1 MSSSTT
7 TAPSWPTPCIISER
21 KESAD
26 RSFFRQN
33 SSLSRPGKGS
43 LFRFPAGR
51 LIAAPTAGGSF
62 FGQPPLTQ
70 PIPVVGEGL
79 VPSRRKQ
86 ASIPAKARQIRMRLR
101 IRPAFLCDFR
111 LPAGRPQG
119 PPLRGWREIA
129 GRRGRRPLRGRRRGL
144 FPSQSTGGRT
154 RRLTAP
160 PVGGAKWA
168 NKETGRK
175 PKGDLPIFS
184 GVLISH
190 PVCRKRGGRC
200 NIQDQDKPSAPV

>member
-1 MSSSTT
+1 M
-7 TAPSWPTPCIISER
+7 
-21 KESAD
+21 
-26 RSFFRQN
+26 
-33 SSLSRPGKGS
+33 
-43 LFRFPAGR
+43 
-51 LIAAPTAGGSF
+51 IAAPTAGGSF

-129 GRRGRRPLRGRRRGL
+129 DRRGRRPLRGRRRGL

-160 PVGGAKWA
+160 PVGGAKWRA
-168 NKETGRK
+168 LHFGKGAIAGEGAVAKWKFCSGLFFRPKGQRK
-175 PKGDLPIFS
+175 PRDCGKPAAKLSVFAWQSQPWPS
-184 GVLISH
+184 NQRQML
-190 PVCRKRGGRC
+190 KRDSIIR
-200 NIQDQDKPSAPV
+200 

>member
-1 MSSSTT
+1 M
-7 TAPSWPTPCIISER
+7 
-21 KESAD
+21 
-26 RSFFRQN
+26 
-33 SSLSRPGKGS
+33 PGKG
-43 LFRFPAGR
+43 A
-51 LIAAPTAGGSF
+51 F

-175 PKGDLPIFS
+175 PKGDLPIFPGSSSVIRFAGNVEGDVTYRIRTSPPPQCEHWGTSPYS
-184 GVLISH
+184 GGGFAERRGRRPLRGALPDVGDEILRCAQDDSA
-190 PVCRKRGGRC
+190 GGRG
-200 NIQDQDKPSAPV
+200 KRL